1 MSDKTEEASPKR
13 LQDARDRGNV
23 PQSREAVST
32 AAMAAG
38 LAALGAAAS
47 AIEEGFRR
55 GLSVAIAS
63 ARAPSGA
70 PSPVSPW
77 AALARAADD
86 GLVPL
91 ALCLGAAAGTAALVG
106 ALLAGFLFTPRAAV
120 PSLERLDPGQLLA
133 RLAKPRTYV
142 EPVISLAK
150 AGVLAALAWSSAR
163 GLVPLWRQ
171 APSRGVAGISAIA
184 DATLRRPLAIVLAAA
199 AAFAALDVLYR
210 RWQHARDLRMSRD
223 ELQREHKESEGDPH
237 ARHARERLHKELL
250 SEATLHNVR
259 KARFVVTNP
268 THYAVA
274 LGWDEETME
283 APQLLAKGE
292 GELARRIIAEAH
304 AQGIPVLRDAPL
316 ARSLHA
322 SEIGEE
328 IPEALYEGVAAIVRF
343 LTDGGDADQYAPDAE
358 PSLAVQSAPVK

>member
-13 LQDARDRGNV
+13 LQDARARGNV

-38 LAALGAAAS
+38 LAALGASAS
-47 AIEEGFRR
+47 AIEQGFHR
-55 GLSVAIAS
+55 GFSVALAA
-63 ARAPSGA
+63 ARAPSPSRA
-70 PSPVSPW
+70 PSTLGS
-77 AALARAADD
+77 ALARAADE
-86 GLVPL
+86 GLVTTGL
-91 ALCLGAAAGTAALVG
+91 ALGAAAGAAGLTG
-106 ALLAGFLFTPRAAV
+106 ALLVGFLFAPRAAA
-120 PSLERLDPGQLLA
+120 PSLERLDPGQFLA

-142 EPVISLAK
+142 EPAVALAK
-150 AGVLAALAWSSAR
+150 AAVLVGLAWAGAR
-163 GLVPLWRQ
+163 ALIPLWRQ
-171 APSRGVAGISAIA
+171 APGGGVGALPALA
-184 DATLRRPLAIVLAAA
+184 EATVRRPLSIVLGAAA
-199 AAFAALDVLYR
+199 GFAALDVLYR
-210 RWQHARDLRMSRD
+210 RWQHARDLRMSKD

-304 AQGIPVLRDAPL
+304 RQGIPVLRDAPL

-322 SEIGEE
+322 SEIGDE

-343 LTDGGDADQYAPDAE
+343 LTDGGEADRYDPAASP
-358 PSLAVQSAPVK
+358 